1 MTEKIGKKIIGCRR
15 VVRSGE
21 SARVVIPSEIA
32 DKLELEDGDT
42 LVFIFIDG
50 LIILKN
56 LRALLPEKLED
67 EAVFLTLKL
76 INDIVEIE
84 RRIQKLVEETIRGK
98 IEEIKY
104 KEEVERLKKEAKEKY
119 EILKKVKD
127 EAKKILPARELTFA
141 TLDNLDKI
149 FTAISIE
156 REREKEENLLALL
169 EELGKFKEDV
179 EGIKENLKLL
189 EQTFMKGKISK
200 EQYEAW
206 KEKYLGSLALAED
219 RLMRIKSILS
229 N

>member
-32 DKLELEDGDT
+32 DELELEDGDT

-189 EQTFMKGKISK
+189 EQTFMKGKIGK